1 MLAKAASISG
11 WFGVAFILFASG
23 SGFAADLARKTVKA
37 PPPPPPAPVY
47 NWTGWYV
54 GLNAGA
60 AIGHATQDP
69 TFSAPNCTGAS
80 STANICPQLIA
91 FLSTEQGMNSTVFT
105 GGGQLGYN
113 WQWGGLVY
121 GFEADVEYMPLR
133 GSFAVQSSIP
143 APVAGRFN
151 TPFSSGSVTTDWLVT
166 IRPRVGWAFD
176 RFLVYGTGGLA
187 VTHQHNSLTDID
199 STTIGGVIG
208 TFNATSSQ
216 TVGWTAGGGIE
227 YAFSNSWSVKAEYLY
242 LDFGNV
248 TASAGGGVSGLGL
261 DSASVSVTSHLTAN
275 IVRAGLNYQFH

>member
-1 MLAKAASISG
+1 MRNKLISSLAGA
-11 WFGVAFILFASG
+11 AFILSASG
-23 SGFAADLARKTVKA
+23 SGFAADLARKVPVKA
-37 PPPPPPAPVY
+37 PPPPPAPVY

-69 TFSAPNCTGAS
+69 TFSAPLCTGAS
-80 STANICPQLIA
+80 STQNICPQLIA

-105 GGGQLGYN
+105 GGGQFGHN

-166 IRPRVGWAFD
+166 IRPRVGWTFD

-199 STTIGGVIG
+199 STTVGGVIG

-216 TVGWTAGGGIE
+216 TVGWTAGGGANLASRAATGGRGHGVQSRRCRSVE
-227 YAFSNSWSVKAEYLY
+227 SWRRS
-242 LDFGNV
+242 DDCFQ
-248 TASAGGGVSGLGL
+248 TFQISG
-261 DSASVSVTSHLTAN
+261 
-275 IVRAGLNYQFH
+275 RA